1 MTALDFSADTGLLAV
16 FPGTTNICLGRLI
29 AVRYSPWR
37 LWPHRRINIFVVHN
51 WTAYLLI
58 TSVLIHPLIL
68 LFSTNSRW
76 HLLDVAL
83 PVRSPVQPIEN
94 TIGAVSV
101 YLNRG
106 SPTHLI
112 FSASARRNPIDPLN
126 GEKAFVESCFFV
138 VLLTTVWAWRY
149 RLRKDR
155 KEERSETSLWRR
167 LVSALLPAGDQVP
180 AVSEPALPAGGPP
193 QPRRPD
199 RGALV
204 GRGGLSIGEIRRGL
218 NAERLSGRTL
228 VDRSVA

>member
-1 MTALDFSADTGLLAV
+1 MRPTCRALGELRNDGPRLLRGHWIGRCLSGNHKHLSGTANRGALQSM
-16 FPGTTNICLGRLI
+16 
-29 AVRYSPWR
+29 R
-37 LWPHRRINIFVVHN
+37 LWPHRRINVFVVHN

-68 LFSTNSRW
+68 LFSTNSRG

-94 TIGAVSV
+94 TIGAVSG

-112 FSASARRNPIDPLN
+112 FSASARRNPIDPLD

-180 AVSEPALPAGGPP
+180 AVSEPALPAGGPA

-199 RGALV
+199 R
-204 GRGGLSIGEIRRGL
+204 
-218 NAERLSGRTL
+218 
-228 VDRSVA
+228 